1 MSTLELK
8 DVTVERGGRPV
19 VKDVTISVPAGE
31 VTALLGP
38 NGAGK
43 SSLVLAVGGVLKPKP
58 GSVSLDGTELAGQ
71 RPEKIRAAGVAIV
84 PEGRR
89 LLPDLTVDDNLKVA
103 TYAMSGQAAAEGR
116 ARALELFPRLG
127 DRLNVAAR
135 LLSGG
140 EQQMVVLA
148 QALVS
153 QPKYILI
160 DELSL
165 GLAPVI
171 VNQLIPVIRSV
182 AASGVGVLLIE
193 QFATV
198 ALALATGAHVMEGG
212 VLRYSGTAAELT
224 ARPELLHSA
233 YLLRGSDVEA
243 SAVLDGSMAEALE
256 EGSGME
262 GILKDGSDADGSG
275 AEGDSAEG
283 DRAEG
288 DSAE

>member
-1 MSTLELK
+1 MSTLELT
-8 DVTVERGGRPV
+8 DITVERGGRPV

-43 SSLVLAVGGVLKPKP
+43 SSLVLAIGGVLKPKP
-58 GSVSLDGTELAGQ
+58 GSVSLDGTELAGR

-84 PEGRR
+84 PEGRM
-89 LLPDLTVDDNLKVA
+89 LLPDLSVDDNLKVA
-103 TYAMSGQAAAEGR
+103 TYAMSSQAAAEGR

-127 DRLNVAAR
+127 HRLNVAAR

-233 YLLRGSDVEA
+233 YLLRGSEVEA

-256 EGSGME
+256 EGSGVE
-262 GILKDGSDADGSG
+262 GMLKDGSDKDGSG
-275 AEGDSAEG
+275 AEEDSAEGDSAEG
-283 DRAEG
+283 D
-288 DSAE
+288 SAE

>member
-1 MSTLELK
+1 MSTLELR
-8 DVTVERGGRPV
+8 DITVERGGRPV
-19 VKDVTISVPAGE
+19 VKDVTIQVTAGE

-43 SSLVLAVGGVLKPKP
+43 SSLVLAVGGVLKPRP
-58 GSVSLDGTELAGQ
+58 GSVSLDGVELAGR

-89 LLPDLTVDDNLKVA
+89 LLPDLSVDDNLKVA
-103 TYAMSGQAAAEGR
+103 TYSMSKQAAAEGR

-127 DRLNVAAR
+127 DRLSVAAR

-171 VNQLIPVIRSV
+171 VNQLIPVIRAV
-182 AASGVGVLLIE
+182 AETGVGVLLIE

-198 ALALATGAHVMEGG
+198 ALALATSVHVMEGG
-212 VLRYSGTAAELT
+212 VLRYSGTAAELKE
-224 ARPELLHSA
+224 RPELLHSA
-233 YLLRGSDVEA
+233 YLLRGSEVEA

-256 EGSGME
+256 EG
-262 GILKDGSDADGSG
+262 G
-275 AEGDSAEG
+275 AEGG
-283 DRAEG
+283 RAE
-288 DSAE
+288 